1 MEEVRCRRLFAACW
15 IGATVTRDHLHQEN
29 KFASAVFMLTS
40 ACVACLFLSL
50 SSRSLSLFMQRGIH
64 PSGSST
70 YNIIILMPMLR
81 QDEKVIFAGIHMVG
95 FKGRASVHLHQSG
108 RVWLLT
114 NSNPRH
120 SFHCV

>member
-1 MEEVRCRRLFAACW
+1 MEEVRTAANVRSVS
-15 IGATVTRDHLHQEN
+15 AQLSRETTSMMHQEN
-29 KFASAVFMLTS
+29 KFASAVYLLTS
-40 ACVACLFLSL
+40 GCVAYLFLFSL
-50 SSRSLSLFMQRGIH
+50 SAESIH

-114 NSNPRH
+114 NSNPRR